1 MSLLEIDR
9 LTVSYGPVMALQD
22 VSFAVEAGR
31 VTAIIGA
38 NGAGKSTCL
47 KAVSG
52 LATARAGSIRYD
64 GHPIHAIPARRRVRL
79 GIAHVLE
86 GRRLFADQS
95 VEDNLL
101 LGGYSRLRGTGS
113 MAAVKSDRK
122 RMYDRFAILSER
134 RHQRALTLSGG
145 EQQMLAIAVALM
157 SRPRLLLLDE
167 PSLGLAPKI
176 VEQLAQLIM
185 SLRDEGTAIL
195 LVEQMA
201 FLALSLADYG
211 YSLERGRVV
220 ASGSPATLR
229 KELALQEGFF
239 GKA

>member
-1 MSLLEIDR
+1 
-9 LTVSYGPVMALQD
+9 
-22 VSFAVEAGR
+22 
-31 VTAIIGA
+31 
-38 NGAGKSTCL
+38 
-47 KAVSG
+47 
-52 LATARAGSIRYD
+52 
-64 GHPIHAIPARRRVRL
+64 
-79 GIAHVLE
+79 
-86 GRRLFADQS
+86 
-95 VEDNLL
+95 
-101 LGGYSRLRGTGS
+101 
-113 MAAVKSDRK
+113 
-122 RMYDRFAILSER
+122 
-134 RHQRALTLSGG
+134 
-145 EQQMLAIAVALM
+145 MLAIAVALM

-185 SLRDEGTAIL
+185 SLRDEGIAIL

-220 ASGSPATLR
+220 ASGSAATLR